1 MRIIGIDYGLK
12 RIGVAVTD
20 MEQILASPLKV
31 VTPQEVIGFLRMY
44 MSQEPVEGIVIGLPK
59 NLDNTDTDGTQLV
72 KGFVKKLKT
81 EFPAIFV
88 EVIDERY
95 TSKMARAL
103 VINSGINKK
112 ARRDKTLIDQL
123 SAEIILSDY
132 LKLKHNRLKK

>member
-44 MSQEPVEGIVIGLPK
+44 LSQEPVEGIVIGLPK

-88 EVIDERY
+88 EVIDERF
-95 TSKMARAL
+95 TSKMAREL

-132 LKLKHNRLKK
+132 LKIKHNSLKK